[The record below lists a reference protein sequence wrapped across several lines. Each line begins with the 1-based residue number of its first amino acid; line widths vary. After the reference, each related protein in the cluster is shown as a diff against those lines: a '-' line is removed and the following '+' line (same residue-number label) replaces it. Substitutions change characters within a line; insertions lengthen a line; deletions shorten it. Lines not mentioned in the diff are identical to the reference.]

1 MLMSSDNSR
10 PSSPKP
16 KSDPADSDDS
26 NPPPEA
32 LAPPIISQPFV
43 NRILWPSNGISEP
56 QVGSTEQSPHVT
68 FNNDLTT
75 RVRASVEYA
84 FYSAENVS
92 KTAFAGS
99 ITMYCP
105 DPQGNPV
112 LDSMLKLVSN
122 QVNADVL
129 ELDALELG
137 SGALGLET
145 IPIEV
150 ENS

>member
-1 MLMSSDNSR
+1 
-10 PSSPKP
+10 
-16 KSDPADSDDS
+16 
-26 NPPPEA
+26 
-32 LAPPIISQPFV
+32 
-43 NRILWPSNGISEP
+43 
-56 QVGSTEQSPHVT
+56 
-68 FNNDLTT
+68 
-75 RVRASVEYA
+75 
-84 FYSAENVS
+84 
-92 KTAFAGS
+92 
-99 ITMYCP
+99 MYCP